1 MNQFQNPKGQK
12 PASPD
17 LRCLQAHPSIGK
29 DSGNLRLHSGEE
41 TVLMRAPAM
50 GKLPLLTPREV
61 IANIESLGF
70 VFKHQVGSHAQYE
83 KAATATHVRAVVT
96 VDMGYPRF
104 SKDGMQR
111 MIRQA
116 RVAGYSKDEFCSGVT
131 NKAVPAEIP
140 IVPIPVTAK
149 PAKGGKR

>member
-1 MNQFQNPKGQK
+1 
-12 PASPD
+12 
-17 LRCLQAHPSIGK
+17 
-29 DSGNLRLHSGEE
+29 
-41 TVLMRAPAM
+41 M

-83 KAATATHVRAVVT
+83 KPASATHVRAVIT

-104 SKDGMQR
+104 SKEGMHR

-116 RVAGYSKDEFCSGVT
+116 RVAGFSKDEFCSGVT
-131 NKAVPAEIP
+131 NKSVSAAIP
-140 IVPIPVTAK
+140 IIPIPITAK
-149 PAKGGKR
+149 PAKGEKR